1 MFKVRIKTSPGETNP
16 KSTGQQEDY
25 GLVRN
30 LRGMQNSPEQY
41 AVNDTMGAIP
51 RDQAN
56 IEVEGGESVLGDIN
70 KDGIMELMH
79 FNGKRH
85 TEGGIPVNI
94 PEGSF
99 IFSDTKNLT
108 IKDPEVL
115 EKIFNLPFRKQG
127 YTPGEISKKYDINM
141 YVQILKDDTSDP
153 LAKRSAAEM
162 LKKNK
167 QKLGLLAFI
176 QESMKGFP
184 DGIPAIA
191 EEVLSSMGIDPNQMA
206 QQFAPQQQQ
215 GQMPQG
221 QMMPPPQEGQ
231 GIPMS
236 EDESAMQG
244 MIPEG
249 PAVAPEDLANQF
261 SGKFG
266 GVMPRYEYEDAGTV
280 DSGCPPMYT
289 WNSYV
294 KKCVLAMYSRLQ
306 TVPDFA
312 IAGYNFDKG
321 IPDLPDLYS
330 KAQKQKQQKEKEE
343 VFDPRALLTNAQTQ
357 RVRIKEAPLSEEE
370 KAYEYFLGKPAP
382 AKVEPIP
389 GSMQLQGNPYAKK
402 YDKETG
408 EELKN
413 IIYDKAAEERKAAER
428 LAKEELRLAKE
439 KRDNPY
445 KDNIPGFGSASNLK
459 SYMSENYQQQ
469 VAGDTFYKAL
479 LSNDPGLMMQ
489 AADDIKNIDIPWN
502 VGWLPWTDQDKI
514 DDMYTI
520 LHEEALKKLNEKQ
533 KDIILKDYSVNTIKT
548 KLNDIIT
555 KYQKL
560 RDDATDVKGKLKYA
574 EILDKYSKYKKQLID
589 NGTYNNYIGGVKRSD
604 VKSNTSWF
612 AHDVPFF
619 SSDLGDPI
627 QDQYINYY
635 GREFIPGPD
644 DEITMMSIIEDITKA
659 HDVIKKTNVAST
671 SPLAFKGQI
680 SAGGTGRGDTMSFG
694 DPSQSFEISSTEGRV
709 KSVYDKLYGKK
720 NTPKDAKGYM
730 QEYKLNAAPG
740 STFVMDKNLDG
751 QMIWFEVTEDGAEL
765 EVTNPEWVTTLNAAA
780 TNKER
785 RKVFL
790 RPAKA
795 PVDIIEM
802 LEEEKRLNPPLDPTN
817 TKPKTDVI
825 APVGKKPINSEKP
838 KQKYETEGVDDA
850 LFDELFGKGSM
861 KFGGTMKSIGSD
873 VTIGDKVF
881 RYEGLI
887 NENGKL
893 RYDRGG
899 SVLPKYGL
907 AGTVTDPTVP
917 VKSPETTT
925 TKHGFY
931 DNKPIIIYTETY
943 ASKDPKKGPT
953 VIAYIL
959 DAATR
964 DILDRQNRTTG
975 EAVPKDAQ
983 VTRSSYDYV
992 TSKDDLNDYE
1002 KKVLANNW
1010 NGNEKEYITFL
1021 NSSNQMR
1028 TNPDF
1033 KKDLYA
1039 QYEKDIE
1046 LDNSYTHRASG
1057 KTKFRPTLAADADEM
1072 MNSLLAFEE
1081 KNARLQAYGNKSA
1094 GTENSVAGGTG
1105 QGRFINKSANDIIN
1119 ANPTALGDLDFS
1131 KGYQGQAAYI
1141 AYNNLLTKDPKYTA
1155 QKFASPQFGIADENI
1170 GYGEGTVSGIDNILV
1185 NTTLFQRL
1193 GWNAT
1198 APPPEDKPGEKNAYY
1213 CVDYT
1218 DGTKDVH
1225 TVPYKEPALPIP
1237 PVVGETLNGKVIK
1250 GLVTFS
1256 DLATAQTTCKT
1267 TTTTKIP
1274 PGKTPPGQPQG
1285 WFAPDIV
1292 NYAAASRQII
1302 PNTPP
1307 TLQQISQPI
1316 SGYDT
1321 INPITKIAGTTGLM
1335 RQQGDLAMNTMDA
1348 TTGFAA
1354 MAGQGYDKLAEQI
1367 GGVEEYNATNIVNPY
1382 LTRVGNLAVD
1392 VDYKNSIFN
1401 QAFNQEGAIYQ
1412 EELAAQRNKKDAQE
1426 AMLYG
1431 QGWGNVQKDN
1441 SLRVANPNA
1450 WHANRLS
1457 PTFQWSG
1464 IGKDPLSG
1472 NIITGVTTEDCSAVY
1487 TQAFDVAKANPNM
1500 DDAARKTYADTAMK
1514 NCMARNN
1521 TQTNKSQQQQ
1531 YNAGLP
1537 TFSVRYGGT
1546 IYTAP
1551 GAMEY
1556 GGMFYDDDNN

>member
-16 KSTGQQEDY
+16 KSTGQQESY

-56 IEVEGGESVLGDIN
+56 IEVEGGESVIGDIN
-70 KDGIMELMH
+70 KDGIMELMY

-141 YVQILKDDTSDP
+141 YVQILKDETSDP

-184 DGIPAIA
+184 DGIPTIA

-215 GQMPQG
+215 GQM
-221 QMMPPPQEGQ
+221 MPPSQEGQ

-280 DSGCPPMYT
+280 ESACPPMYA
-289 WNSYV
+289 WNPYV
-294 KKCVLAMYSRLQ
+294 KKCVLTMYSKSK
-306 TVPDFA
+306 T
-312 IAGYNFDKG
+312 G
-321 IPDLPDLYS
+321 IPPVAYADYSESIGLPSLY
-330 KAQKQKQQKEKEE
+330 QQRPIQNKVTEE
-343 VFDPRALLTNAQTQ
+343 EAFDPRALLANAQTQ
-357 RVRIKEAPLSEEE
+357 RVKIKNTP
-370 KAYEYFLGKPAP
+370 
-382 AKVEPIP
+382 KVEPIS
-389 GSMQLQGNPYAKK
+389 GSMQVKGNPYAKK
-402 YDKETG
+402 YDPETG
-408 EELKN
+408 EELEN
-413 IIYDKAAEERKAAER
+413 ITYDKAEEDRKAADR
-428 LAKEELRLAKE
+428 LAKEELRLAKD

-445 KDNIPGFGSASNLK
+445 KNDIPGFGSASDLK
-459 SYMSENYQQQ
+459 DYMSENYQQQ

-479 LSNDPGLMMQ
+479 LSNDPGQMIR
-489 AADDIKNIDIPWN
+489 AAEDIKNIDVPWN

-533 KDIILKDYSVNTIKT
+533 KDIILKDYNVNTVKT

-560 RDDATDVKGKLKYA
+560 RDDATDVATKLKYA
-574 EILDKYSKYKKQLID
+574 EDLDKYTAYKKQLID
-589 NGTYNNYIGGVKRSD
+589 NGTYNNYISGVKRSD
-604 VKSNTSWF
+604 VKSNTQGWF
-612 AHDVPFF
+612 AHDYIFANNE
-619 SSDLGDPI
+619 LGTPI
-627 QDQYINYY
+627 QDQYVDYY
-635 GREFIPGPD
+635 GREFNAGPD
-644 DEITMMSIIEDITKA
+644 DETTMMSILEDITKA
-659 HDVIKKTNVAST
+659 HDILKKTNVAST
-671 SPLAFKGQI
+671 SPLAFKGQT

-694 DPSQSFEISSTEGRV
+694 DPSASFEMFNTESKV
-709 KSVYDKLYGKK
+709 KDVYSKLYGKGS
-720 NTPKDAKGYM
+720 PKDAKGYNPR
-730 QEYKLNAAPG
+730 YTINAAPG
-740 STFVMDKNLDG
+740 STFVMDKNEDG
-751 QMIWFEVTEDGAEL
+751 QMLWYQTTEDGADL
-765 EVTNPEWVTTLNAAA
+765 EVANPEWVTTLNSLAS
-780 TNKER
+780 NKEG

-790 RPAKA
+790 RPSKA
-795 PVDIIEM
+795 PVELIDM
-802 LEEEKRLNPPLDPTN
+802 LEEEQRLNPPLVPTKV
-817 TKPKTDVI
+817 KPKTNVTT
-825 APVGKKPINSEKP
+825 PIDAKP
-838 KQKYETEGVDDA
+838 KQKYETEGVNDA

-881 RYEGLI
+881 RYGGLI

-907 AGTVTDPTVP
+907 AGTVTDPTDP
-917 VKSPETTT
+917 VKGPETTVT
-925 TKHGFY
+925 VPGKNEG
-931 DNKPIIIYTETY
+931 KPMVKYEETY
-943 ASKDPKKGPT
+943 ASADGNPAHITVVEVIKDQASGN
-953 VIAYIL
+953 IL
-959 DAATR
+959 GR
-964 DILDRQNRTTG
+964 RNRTTG
-975 EAVPKDAQ
+975 EAIPNNAMI
-983 VTRSSYDYV
+983 TRSSYDYV
-992 TSKDDLNDYE
+992 TSKDQLNDYE

-1010 NGNEKEYITFL
+1010 NGNEKEYINFL
-1021 NSSNQMR
+1021 NSKNQLF
-1028 TNPDF
+1028 TN
-1033 KKDLYA
+1033 KDLRQDIYKQFKGDVA
-1039 QYEKDIE
+1039 NVEAYTGTTPERKQQFKDK
-1046 LDNSYTHRASG
+1046 YYSG
-1057 KTKFRPTLAADADEM
+1057 LSSMSEQDM
-1072 MNSLLAFEE
+1072 MEELLAQEE
-1081 KNARLQAYGNKSA
+1081 RNARLAVYGHDVFGSGQQADAASNTTNQKTWDFVKNTPGLRDLYDANSGA
-1094 GTENSVAGGTG
+1094 GAWTQG
-1105 QGRFINKSANDIIN
+1105 QK
-1119 ANPTALGDLDFS
+1119 
-1131 KGYQGQAAYI
+1131 GQAAYI
-1141 AYNNLLTKDPKYTA
+1141 AYQRTLTENSKYKD
-1155 QKFASPQFGIADENI
+1155 QKLAEFQQGVGDESIFGIK
-1170 GYGEGTVSGIDNILV
+1170 GKVSGIDRFSN
-1185 NTTLFQRL
+1185 NTTLGQRL
-1193 GWNAT
+1193 GYSAT
-1198 APPPEDKPGEKNAYY
+1198 PPKPIPVPGKKQAYY
-1213 CVDYT
+1213 CVDYE
-1218 DGTKDVH
+1218 DGTKDVQS
-1225 TVPYKEPALPIP
+1225 VPYKDDAQPIG
-1237 PVVGETLNGKVIK
+1237 PVVGSTFNGKVVK
-1250 GLVTFS
+1250 AFAVFS
-1256 DLATAQTTCKT
+1256 NLTDAETICKT
-1267 TTTTKIP
+1267 GTIITT
-1274 PGKTPPGQPQG
+1274 KTPPAVQSPT

-1321 INPITKIAGTTGLM
+1321 INPITRIAGTTGLV
-1335 RQQGDLAMNTMDA
+1335 RQQQDLAMNTMDA
-1348 TTGFAA
+1348 PVAFAA
-1354 MAGQGYDKLAEQI
+1354 TANQGYQNLAEQI
-1367 GGVEEYNATNIVNPY
+1367 GGVEEYNVSNIVNPY

-1392 VDYKNSIFN
+1392 VDYKNSLFN
-1401 QAFNQEGAIYQ
+1401 QAFNQEGAVYQ
-1412 EELAAQRNKKDAQE
+1412 EELAAQRNKKAAQE

-1431 QGWGNVQKDN
+1431 QGFGNVQKDN
-1441 SLRVANPNA
+1441 ALRVANPNA
-1450 WHANRLS
+1450 WHAQRLN
-1457 PTFQWSG
+1457 PTFAWSG
-1464 IGKDPLSG
+1464 VGLDPLGANTMTSANG
-1472 NIITGVTTEDCSAVY
+1472 LAQQDCSTVY
-1487 TQAFDVAKANPNM
+1487 ATEYARVKDNAGMPEAAKIDYATKMQQA
-1500 DDAARKTYADTAMK
+1500 
-1514 NCMARNN
+1514 CISQNN
-1521 TQTNKSQQQQ
+1521 TQMNRTQQQQ
-1531 YNAGLP
+1531 YNAGI
-1537 TFSVRYGGT
+1537 TNMFDRSRYGGT
-1546 IYTAP
+1546 MYTAP

>member
-56 IEVEGGESVLGDIN
+56 IEVEGGESVIGDIN
-70 KDGIMELMH
+70 NDGTMELMH

-215 GQMPQG
+215 GAPQG

-236 EDESAMQG
+236 EDEDAMQG
-244 MIPEG
+244 MMPEG

-261 SGKFG
+261 SGEFG
-266 GVMPRYEYEDAGTV
+266 GVMPKYKYEDAGTV
-280 DSGCPPMYT
+280 GSACPPMYS
-289 WNSYV
+289 WNPYI
-294 KKCVLAMYSRLQ
+294 KKCVLAMYVGAHHD
-306 TVPDFA
+306 VPDFA

-321 IPDLPDLYS
+321 VPDLPNMYS
-330 KAQKQKQQKEKEE
+330 KYSKLHKQQQQKKEE
-343 VFDPRALLTNAQTQ
+343 TFNPRALLANAQTQ
-357 RVRIKEAPLSEEE
+357 RVRIKETPLSEKD
-370 KAYEYFLGKPAP
+370 KAYEYFLGKPKV
-382 AKVEPIP
+382 KVEPIP
-389 GSMQLQGNPYAKK
+389 GSMQLQDDPYAKK
-402 YDKETG
+402 YDPETG

-413 IIYDKAAEERKAAER
+413 ITYDKVAEEKKAADKI
-428 LAKEELRLAKE
+428 AKEELRLAKD
-439 KRDNPY
+439 KSNNPY
-445 KDNIPGFGSASNLK
+445 KDNIPGFGSLSNLK
-459 SYMSENYQQQ
+459 SYMDDNYQQQ

-479 LSNDPGLMMQ
+479 LSNDPGLMIQ
-489 AADDIKNIDIPWN
+489 AAEDIKNIDIPWN
-502 VGWLPWTDQDKI
+502 VGWIPWSDQDKI

-533 KDIILKDYSVNTIKT
+533 KDIILKDYSVETINT

-560 RDDATDVKGKLKYA
+560 RDDATDVATKLKYA
-574 EILDKYSKYKKQLID
+574 ETLDKYTKYKKQLIN
-589 NGTYNNYIGGVKRSD
+589 NGTYDNYVSGVKRSN

-612 AHDVPFF
+612 AHDVPFVD
-619 SSDLGDPI
+619 SEIGKPI
-627 QDQYINYY
+627 QDMYMSEPGIGNY
-635 GREFIPGPD
+635 ETI
-644 DEITMMSIIEDITKA
+644 MSIIEDITKA
-659 HDVIKKTNVAST
+659 HDKIKKTNVAKS
-671 SPLAFKGQI
+671 SPLAFKDQMPSRG
-680 SAGGTGRGDTMSFG
+680 SGRGDTMSLTG
-694 DPSQSFEISSTEGRV
+694 ESQSFEMWSTESEV
-709 KSVYDKLYGKK
+709 ANVYNKLYGKK
-720 NTPKDAKGYM
+720 NTPQDAKGFKP
-730 QEYKLNAAPG
+730 EYKLGAAPG
-740 STFVMDKNLDG
+740 STFVMDKNEEG
-751 QMIWFEVTEDGAEL
+751 SMIWFEITEDGADYP
-765 EVTNPEWVTTLNAAA
+765 VTNPEWVTTLNAAA

-790 RPAKA
+790 RPAKG
-795 PVDIIEM
+795 PVDLIDM
-802 LEEEKRLNPPLDPTN
+802 LEEEQRLNPPLDPTN
-817 TKPKTDVI
+817 KKPKTNVI
-825 APVGKKPINSEKP
+825 APVGGNKPQNNEKP
-838 KQKYETEGVDDA
+838 TPKYENKDVDDA
-850 LFDELFGKGSM
+850 LFDQLFGNGGM
-861 KFGGTMKSIGSD
+861 KYGGTMKSIGSD

-881 RYEGLI
+881 RYSGLI
-887 NENGKL
+887 NENGNL

-899 SVLPKYGL
+899 SVLPKYAG
-907 AGTVTDPTVP
+907 AGTVLDPTEP
-917 VKSPETTT
+917 VKGPEEVKTIPG
-925 TKHGFY
+925 KFNGQ
-931 DNKPIIIYTETY
+931 PVIIYTETY
-943 ASKDPKKGPT
+943 AAADGDPAHAT
-953 VIAYIL
+953 VIQIIKDQATGNIL
-959 DAATR
+959 AKR
-964 DILDRQNRTTG
+964 NLTTK
-975 EAVPKDAQ
+975 EAVPNDAQ
-983 VTRSSYDYV
+983 ITRSSYDYV
-992 TSKDDLNDYE
+992 TKDNLNDYE
-1002 KKVLANNW
+1002 KKVLANKW
-1010 NGNEKEYITFL
+1010 NGKEEEYITFL

-1033 KKDLYA
+1033 RKDLYA
-1039 QYEKDIE
+1039 QFEKDIE
-1046 LDNSYTHRASG
+1046 LENNYTGRAAG
-1057 KTKFRPTLAADADEM
+1057 KTKFRATLPANESDM
-1072 MNSLLAFEE
+1072 INSLIAFEE
-1081 KNARLQAYGNKSA
+1081 RNARLQAYGNKSA
-1094 GTENSVAGGTG
+1094 GSQNTVAGGTD
-1105 QGRFINKSANDIIN
+1105 QGRYINKSANDIIK
-1119 ANPTALGDLDFS
+1119 ANPIALGDLDFS
-1131 KGYQGQAAYI
+1131 KGFQGQAAYI
-1141 AYNNLLTKDPKYTA
+1141 AYNNLLTKDPKYKA
-1155 QKFASPQFGIADENI
+1155 FASPQYGIADEDI
-1170 GYGEGTVSGIDNILV
+1170 GYGDGTVSGIDNVLV

-1193 GWNAT
+1193 GWNSKQ
-1198 APPPEDKPGEKNAYY
+1198 PPEIKPGEKQAHY
-1213 CVDYT
+1213 CVDYE
-1218 DGTKDVH
+1218 DGSKEVITRTYKDTEQPDAPDVGE
-1225 TVPYKEPALPIP
+1225 TINGKKVKASVVYNDLVTAQTNCKTSTTIIPPKIP
-1237 PVVGETLNGKVIK
+1237 PV
-1250 GLVTFS
+1250 
-1256 DLATAQTTCKT
+1256 
-1267 TTTTKIP
+1267 
-1274 PGKTPPGQPQG
+1274 QPTG

-1307 TLQQISQPI
+1307 TLRQIAQPM

-1321 INPITKIAGTTGLM
+1321 INPITRIAGTTGLM
-1335 RQQGDLAMNTMDA
+1335 RQQADLAMNTMDA

-1367 GGVEEYNATNIVNPY
+1367 GGVEEDNTTKIVNPY
-1382 LTRVGNLAVD
+1382 LARIGNLATD
-1392 VDYKNSIFN
+1392 VDYKNTMLRGKFDT
-1401 QAFNQEGAIYQ
+1401 EGAIYP
-1412 EELAAQRNKKDAQE
+1412 EELAAQRNKKAAQE
-1426 AMLYG
+1426 AMLWG
-1431 QGWGNVQKDN
+1431 KGWGNVQIDN

-1457 PTFQWSG
+1457 PIFQWSG
-1464 IGKDPLSG
+1464 VGRDPLVANTMTSA
-1472 NIITGVTTEDCSAVY
+1472 NGVGQQDCSTVY
-1487 TQAFDVAKANPNM
+1487 ATAYESVKGQTTMDEAAKKEYAANM
-1500 DDAARKTYADTAMK
+1500 QKA
-1514 NCMARNN
+1514 CISQNN
-1521 TQTNKSQQQQ
+1521 SQMNRTQQQL
-1531 YNAGLP
+1531 YNAGI
-1537 TFSVRYGGT
+1537 TNMFGAQKFGGT